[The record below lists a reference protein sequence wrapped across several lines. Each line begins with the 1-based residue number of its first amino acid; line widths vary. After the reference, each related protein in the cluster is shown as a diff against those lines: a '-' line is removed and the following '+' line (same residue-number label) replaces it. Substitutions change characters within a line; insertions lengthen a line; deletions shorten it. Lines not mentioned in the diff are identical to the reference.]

1 MIIDG
6 GSITS
11 LALGALILGT
21 LAVVLDR
28 VNFPQ
33 RPFQAKRIKV
43 PQRGSSRDRTG
54 AHILDESEDDA
65 AADNAAADAIA
76 PDPSGQAEG
85 PDGGASEDGAN
96 G

>member
-6 GSITS
+6 GSITW
-11 LALGALILGT
+11 LVLGALILGT

-33 RPFQAKRIKV
+33 RPFQAKRIKI

-65 AADNAAADAIA
+65 ADAIA

-85 PDGGASEDGAN
+85 PDAGASEDGAN

>member
-6 GSITS
+6 GLITWIV
-11 LALGALILGT
+11 LGALILGT

-33 RPFQAKRIKV
+33 RPFQAKRIET

-65 AADNAAADAIA
+65 AADNAAADATA
-76 PDPSGQAEG
+76 PDQAGQAGG
-85 PDGGASEDGAN
+85 PDAEAGEDGGN

>member
-6 GSITS
+6 GSITW
-11 LALGALILGT
+11 LVLGALILGT
-21 LAVVLDR
+21 MAVVLDR

-33 RPFQAKRIKV
+33 RPFQARRIKI

-65 AADNAAADAIA
+65 AANNAVADATA
-76 PDPSGQAEG
+76 PDQAGPAGG
-85 PDGGASEDGAN
+85 PDAEASEDGAN